1 MHLYTFKNEK
11 SQDIRMPALLASK
24 EISVVFS
31 GMPSGM
37 THTKGKLAEGIL
49 LEGRNRMSW

>member
-24 EISVVFS
+24 ETSVVFS

-37 THTKGKLAEGIL
+37 THTKGELAEGIL
-49 LEGRNRMSW
+49 PGGRNRMSW